1 MSDFFASLAAR
12 AVEGSASIRPR
23 LATRFEP
30 VAPLEPFAEVVV
42 ETIGAEAGTPTPIAS
57 VAEKAAAAMSSP
69 AEAATA
75 RALVAPPSE
84 AAGGLPVGSVASS
97 IVAAPSAT
105 VLSPPAAND
114 GPPAPEPSP
123 PLRDDRAA
131 MQPIAPRTSR
141 AAAPG
146 TAAFP
151 LAQAPSLPREI
162 ATTPAPRVAAAERLE
177 PPPVET
183 IVHVNIG
190 RIELR
195 ASPTPPATKPKRA
208 VPAVTTLAEYLQ
220 QRSARTRT

>member
-42 ETIGAEAGTPTPIAS
+42 ETIGAETGTPTPIAS
-57 VAEKAAAAMSSP
+57 VAEKPAAAMSSP

-75 RALVAPPSE
+75 RALAPPSE
-84 AAGGLPVGSVASS
+84 ATGGLPVGSVASS
-97 IVAAPSAT
+97 IVAVPAAT

-131 MQPIAPRTSR
+131 TQAIAPRTYR

-162 ATTPAPRVAAAERLE
+162 ATTPAPRVAAAARPE

-183 IVHVNIG
+183 IVHVSIG

-220 QRSARTRT
+220 QRAARTRT